1 MYRRGLKPQVKK
13 ELMRDGAVYNN
24 LDSLI
29 RALTRVDDQIHEL
42 VMELRHNSGV
52 SRLGYTG
59 LYSGGS
65 YRKKR
70 FSRDPYGPILIELD
84 FTEKKKPFRGKK

>member
-29 RALTRVDDQIHEL
+29 RALTRVD
-42 VMELRHNSGV
+42 N
-52 SRLGYTG
+52 
-59 LYSGGS
+59 
-65 YRKKR
+65 
-70 FSRDPYGPILIELD
+70 
-84 FTEKKKPFRGKK
+84 

>member
-1 MYRRGLKPQVKK
+1 
-13 ELMRDGAVYNN
+13 MRDGAVYNN

-29 RALTRVDDQIHEL
+29 RALTRVDNQIHEL
-42 VMELRHNSGV
+42 IIELRHNGGV

-59 LYSGGS
+59 LYSRGS

-70 FSRDPYGPILIELD
+70 FSRDPYGPMPMELD